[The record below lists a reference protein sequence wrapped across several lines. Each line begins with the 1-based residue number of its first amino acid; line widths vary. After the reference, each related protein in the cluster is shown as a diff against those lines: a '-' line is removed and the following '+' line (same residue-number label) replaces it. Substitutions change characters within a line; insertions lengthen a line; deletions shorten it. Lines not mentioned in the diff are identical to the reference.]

1 MVLWIYILLKFL
13 MWFVIFVHFL
23 SNYSI
28 ADNRITQTGEFM
40 LVAYVQ
46 QNTTLKTLKGI
57 IIFLQAIFFYPNHA
71 HVSLLVTFVP
81 SIYAC
86 LKRAA
91 SAICICL
98 QTVSLVLQTQSFLSR
113 SANHFQYPYLIC
125 NRWCHWN
132 GRDPVCKLTCLQ
144 IKQKIHKLPRY
155 QSWKQCL

>member
-28 ADNRITQTGEFM
+28 ENHSNWWVHVGC
-40 LVAYVQ
+40 LC
-46 QNTTLKTLKGI
+46 TTEHNPEDSQGHYH
-57 IIFLQAIFFYPNHA
+57 FFAGNFFYPNHA

-91 SAICICL
+91 SAIRICL

-125 NRWCHWN
+125 DRWCHWN